1 MLAGGSAIV
10 IAFLVGAMT
19 GRFVQ
24 PDRSPEF
31 VVATP
36 LPISES
42 TAPTPAPTVAP
53 AATAVPSNAPPPAP
67 VPPARRSPAA
77 FNAKTAKAAIDGVTP
92 RLRTC
97 RHAGDPAGPV
107 TVMVTFD
114 PAGRV
119 SNATVTTAGHAGTRT
134 GDCIVQ
140 RLRELRIPEF
150 SGAAVTVKRSVAFR

>member
-1 MLAGGSAIV
+1 
-10 IAFLVGAMT
+10 
-19 GRFVQ
+19 
-24 PDRSPEF
+24 
-31 VVATP
+31 
-36 LPISES
+36 
-42 TAPTPAPTVAP
+42 
-53 AATAVPSNAPPPAP
+53 
-67 VPPARRSPAA
+67 VPPARRTPAA
-77 FNAKTAKAAIDGVTP
+77 FNAKAAKAAIDGVTP

-97 RHAGDPAGPV
+97 RHAGDPAGPA

-150 SGAAVTVKRSVAFR
+150 SGAAVTVKRSVTFR